1 MKNEDVRKFQGKN
14 HIDNM
19 SKDNNFPNGK
29 NVLCGKSAIKNWRK
43 EKSGRAKFDNK

>member
-14 HIDNM
+14 HFDNM

-29 NVLCGKSAIKNWRK
+29 KCYVWEKRYKKLEERK
-43 EKSGRAKFDNK
+43 KWWQSQV